1 MESPNIIV
9 GVDDS
14 PEGER
19 ALGAALRLAKRMDA
33 TVHIAHA
40 ITRDELASPGDAIER
55 QDAALGRVP
64 RAIWKAVERVL
75 GKNGLGIDEVDV
87 WQHVRLGKPVDV
99 IRQVAVDYDA
109 MLVVVGTRTDQA
121 LKKLVLGSVADELVH
136 DGRFP
141 VLVAHPNRI
150 AEMEKTQ
157 LPDEPHP
164 GDADMKPRPE
174 GAHVYRSS
182 LIDAWKGLGRPSSP
196 DHIT

>member
-9 GVDDS
+9 GVDDT

-19 ALGAALRLAKRMDA
+19 ALGMALRLAKRMGA
-33 TVHIAHA
+33 TIHIAHA
-40 ITRDELASPGDAIER
+40 ITSDELASPGDAIER

-75 GKNGLGIDEVDV
+75 GKNGVGIDEVDV
-87 WQHVRLGKPVDV
+87 WQHVRLGKPVEV

-109 MLVVVGTRTDQA
+109 MLVVVGTRGNKGM
-121 LKKLVLGSVADELVH
+121 KKLVLGSVADSLVH

-141 VLVAHPNRI
+141 VLVAHPNKI
-150 AEMEKTQ
+150 AEMEKTTF
-157 LPDEPHP
+157 PDEPHP
-164 GDADMKPRPE
+164 GDADMKARPE
-174 GAHVYRSS
+174 GAHLYRSS

-196 DHIT
+196 DFR

>member
-19 ALGAALRLAKRMDA
+19 ALAMGLRLAKSMGA

-40 ITRDELASPGDAIER
+40 ITKDELASPGDAMER

-64 RAIWKAVERVL
+64 RAIWKTVERVL
-75 GKNGLGIDEVDV
+75 GKNSIGIDEVDV
-87 WQHVRLGKPVDV
+87 WQHVRLGKPADV
-99 IRQVAVDYDA
+99 VRQVAVDYDA
-109 MLVVVGTRTDQA
+109 MLVVVGTRGNKG
-121 LKKLVLGSVADELVH
+121 LKKMVLGSVADELVR

-141 VLVAHPNRI
+141 VLVAHPNHI
-150 AEMEKTQ
+150 AEMEKTEW
-157 LPDEPHP
+157 PDPPQP
-164 GDADMKPRPE
+164 GDEAMGPRPE

-182 LIDAWKGLGRPSSP
+182 LVDAWKGLGRPSSP
-196 DHIT
+196 DFS

>member
-19 ALGAALRLAKRMDA
+19 ALGTALRLAKQMGA

-40 ITRDELASPGDAIER
+40 LTRDELASPGDAIER

-64 RAIWKAVERVL
+64 RAIWKTVERVL
-75 GKNGLGIDEVDV
+75 GRESMGIDEVDV
-87 WQHVRLGKPVDV
+87 WQHVRLGSPVDV
-99 IRQVAVDYDA
+99 IRQIAVDYGA
-109 MLVVVGTRTDQA
+109 TLVIVGTRGNKG
-121 LKKLVLGSVADELVH
+121 LKKLVLGSVADSLVH

-141 VLVAHPNRI
+141 VLVAHPNRL
-150 AEMEKTQ
+150 AEIPKTV

-164 GDADMKPRPE
+164 GDADMKARPE
-174 GAHVYRSS
+174 GAHLYRSS

-196 DHIT
+196 TLS

>member
-9 GVDDS
+9 GLDDS

-19 ALGAALRLAKRMDA
+19 ALGTALRLAKPMGA

-64 RAIWKAVERVL
+64 RAIWKTVERVL
-75 GKNGLGIDEVDV
+75 GSEGLGIDEVEV
-87 WQHVRLGKPVDV
+87 WQHVRLGSPVEV
-99 IRQVAVDYDA
+99 IRQVAVDYGA
-109 MLVVVGTRTDQA
+109 SLVVVGTRA
-121 LKKLVLGSVADELVH
+121 RKGLKKLVLGSVADALVH

-141 VLVAHPNRI
+141 VLVAHPNRL
-150 AEMEKTQ
+150 AELPKTE
-157 LPDEPHP
+157 LPDQPQP
-164 GDADMKPRPE
+164 GDADRTARPE

-182 LIDAWKGLGRPSSP
+182 LIDAWKGFGRPSSP
-196 DHIT
+196 NFR